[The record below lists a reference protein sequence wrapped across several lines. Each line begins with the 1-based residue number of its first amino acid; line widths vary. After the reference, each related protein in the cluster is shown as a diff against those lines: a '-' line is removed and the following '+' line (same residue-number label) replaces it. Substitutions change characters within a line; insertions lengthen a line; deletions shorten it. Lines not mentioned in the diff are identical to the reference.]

1 MSTFDEWRGQDF
13 PPASPSRM
21 SGQESL
27 SLGPT
32 LWKGGLRRCR
42 LSLSTQTGSLFGPK
56 PKVLAIATAGNNDTT
71 NNQNALSPKCF
82 VDGFG
87 CTSTENP
94 NLHSPTT
101 QFLLEFLA
109 PTRSPSGAAQQQQQ
123 SIDTTI
129 CANPQCWFEDA
140 SFLAARTFV
149 HYHWL
154 QDLPFLYREFVELL
168 PPNDD
173 NNNDASRQGRIRV
186 AAFLPPF
193 MAGTRLLE
201 YYYDDQKG
209 PCYFGYTLRLTS
221 IPPKEEFQY

>member
-109 PTRSPSGAAQQQQQ
+109 PTRSHSGAAQQQQQ
-123 SIDTTI
+123 SIDTML
-129 CANPQCWFEDA
+129 CAK
-140 SFLAARTFV
+140 STMFV
-149 HYHWL
+149 
-154 QDLPFLYREFVELL
+154 
-168 PPNDD
+168 
-173 NNNDASRQGRIRV
+173 
-186 AAFLPPF
+186 
-193 MAGTRLLE
+193 
-201 YYYDDQKG
+201 
-209 PCYFGYTLRLTS
+209 
-221 IPPKEEFQY
+221 